1 MIQIVKATIKE
12 GVTPEIGNSG
22 TTTDIPSIFP
32 SFNQN
37 HCTATVAV
45 ATDNAVATP
54 REDSISSTKI
64 VPNRSSK
71 KLARDLNIRY
81 HKKCIER
88 Y

>member
-45 ATDNAVATP
+45 ATANTIATP
-54 REDSISSTKI
+54 REDSITLNDALAKNI
-64 VPNRSSK
+64 FDKDCSK
-71 KLARDLNIRY
+71 
-81 HKKCIER
+81 
-88 Y
+88 

>member
-37 HCTATVAV
+37 HCTATDAV
-45 ATDNAVATP
+45 ATANFIATP
-54 REDSISSTKI
+54 REDSITL
-64 VPNRSSK
+64 NDA
-71 KLARDLNIRY
+71 LAKNIFD
-81 HKKCIER
+81 
-88 Y
+88 